1 MKRLMRS
8 WLVGFVMVGL
18 SAGIS
23 LAKEAPDPSKIP
35 ARVVPPHAERM
46 ALKADLVVDRISVT
60 KTGEG
65 GGMHQV
71 KIDVTV
77 KNNGGPTATSKAPGA
92 PGAGESKLLVEW
104 TANPTTGPWNR
115 VCEAGIMP
123 LRHGEVK
130 TVTCNDTV
138 PVGKFKKYRATAD
151 HTNWIAES
159 EEGNNVNNAGYTTTA
174 P

>member
-1 MKRLMRS
+1 V
-8 WLVGFVMVGL
+8 VGFLVVGFSVGL
-18 SAGIS
+18 S
-23 LAKEAPDPSKIP
+23 LAKEGPDPSKAP
-35 ARVVPPHAERM
+35 APPPPGAS
-46 ALKADLVVDRISVT
+46 AVAVKKADLVVDRIAVT
-60 KTGEG
+60 KTGEA

-104 TANPTTGPWNR
+104 TADPTSGRWNR

-123 LRHGEVK
+123 LGHGEVK

-159 EEGNNVNNAGYTTTA
+159 NEGNNVNSAGYTTTA